1 MTDQQVQLFLAD
13 LAIIIALARLLGMAA
28 ERLGQPPVLGEIIA
42 GILLGPTLF
51 HGKIAAT
58 LFPITLRQPLTAL
71 ANLGVVMFMFAVGYL
86 LDLRLIRGRERVA
99 ASVSVSSIILPL
111 SLGVG
116 LGVWLAGRHHVHRVL
131 PFALFVGTAMSVT
144 AFPVLARILTDR
156 GMHGTRIGGI
166 ALASAA
172 IDDVL
177 AWSLLAVVA
186 AIAGAG
192 GQPLRLLLAPVY
204 AGVMFGPV
212 RGLLRKLADVYEQRG
227 GLTPNVLA
235 AVLVGLLLSSYATD
249 WMGVKYI
256 FGAFLFGVVM
266 PRDGAGAGL
275 REELLNRLE
284 PVSVLVLL
292 PVFFVVS
299 GLSVNLS
306 SVGLSGLV
314 ELGLILLVA
323 IVGKFAG
330 AFAGA
335 RLAGVGRRR
344 AGVLATLMNTRGLT
358 GIVILSVG
366 LQLHILDQSLYSLM
380 IVMAI
385 VTTMMAGPLLH
396 VLYPRRF
403 LVRDIAEADRAA
415 LGTAAGHLFL
425 VLIEAPTAAAPLV
438 QVGAALTASRE
449 HGGLILCYLAAHQ
462 HDTRREVGTGLGGE
476 LLGMTRST
484 GNRSSGELQALADR
498 ASARGVPAIA
508 QSRFSQLIAAELPAY
523 VAGAAPD
530 TIVLGPGGTSRDRLT
545 ADGAV
550 QLVTVLRSPP
560 EAPSAVAA
568 RWTRGEGGA
577 AAVLV
582 AAQLAVA
589 DRLKLV
595 ISPADGRSASLAA
608 DLTRDGIAAS
618 DGPPPAGATV
628 VAAACDSSGDAHLTV
643 LAGTREPGD
652 DLDQW
657 VKDLDR
663 ADSLGSV
670 DTDEA
675 AALGRRRLSLH
686 QGAQRG

>member
-1 MTDQQVQLFLAD
+1 MTDQEVQLFLAD
-13 LAIIIALARLLGMAA
+13 LAIIILLARLLGMAA
-28 ERLGQPPVLGEIIA
+28 GRLGQPPVIGEIIA

-51 HGKIAAT
+51 HGKITAV
-58 LFPITLRQPLTAL
+58 LFPITLRLPLSAM

-111 SLGVG
+111 SLGTG
-116 LGVWLAGRHHVHRVL
+116 LGIWLASRHHVHQVL

-156 GMHGTRIGGI
+156 GMHRTRIGGI

-177 AWSLLAVVA
+177 AWVLLAAVA
-186 AIAGAG
+186 AIADAG

-204 AGVMFGPV
+204 AGVMFAVV
-212 RGLLRKLADVYEQRG
+212 RPLLRRLADVYQRRG
-227 GLTPNVLA
+227 RLTPNVLVT
-235 AVLVGLLLSSYATD
+235 VLAGLLLSSYATD

-266 PRDGAGAGL
+266 PREGAAAAM
-275 REELLNRLE
+275 REEILNRLE
-284 PVSVLVLL
+284 QVSVLVLL

-314 ELGLILLVA
+314 ELCLILLVA
-323 IVGKFAG
+323 VVGKFAG

-335 RLAGVGRRR
+335 RLAGVRARH

-396 VLYPRRF
+396 FLYPDRF
-403 LVRDIAEADRAA
+403 LERDIWEADWAV
-415 LGTAAGHLFL
+415 LGTPAGHRIL
-425 VLIEAPTAAAPLV
+425 VLIEAPEAANSLV
-438 QVGAALTASRE
+438 EVGAALAASRE
-449 HGGLILCYLAAHQ
+449 HSQLILCHLVAQ
-462 HDTRREVGTGLGGE
+462 EHDTRLEVGTGLGGE

-484 GNRSSGELQALADR
+484 GKLQALADR
-498 ASARGVPAIA
+498 ASSRGAPAVV
-508 QSRFSQLIAAELPAY
+508 QSRFSQDIAAKLPGY
-523 VAGAAPD
+523 VAAGKPD
-530 TIVLGPGGTSRDRLT
+530 TIVLGPGGISGETLA
-545 ADGAV
+545 ADGAS
-550 QLVTVLRSPP
+550 QLVTVLRSLPD
-560 EAPSAVAA
+560 APAAVAVL
-568 RWTRGEGGA
+568 WVQGESGA
-577 AAVLV
+577 AAVQV

-589 DRLKLV
+589 DGLQLV
-595 ISPADGRSASLAA
+595 ISPAGGQCADRAA
-608 DLTRDGIAAS
+608 ELTRDGIAAS
-618 DGPPPAGATV
+618 DGPPPAGAIV
-628 VAAACDSSGDAHLTV
+628 VAAAADSSGDAHLSV
-643 LAGTREPGD
+643 LAGTREDSSDP
-652 DLDQW
+652 DQR
-657 VKDLDR
+657 VKTL
-663 ADSLGSV
+663 A
-670 DTDEA
+670 
-675 AALGRRRLSLH
+675 
-686 QGAQRG
+686 

>member
-1 MTDQQVQLFLAD
+1 MTDQEVQLFLAD
-13 LAIIIALARLLGMAA
+13 LAIIILLARLFGMAA
-28 ERLGQPPVLGEIIA
+28 KRLGQPPVIGEIIA

-51 HGKIAAT
+51 HGKITAT
-58 LFPITLRQPLTAL
+58 LFPMTLRPTLSAL

-116 LGVWLAGRHHVHRVL
+116 LGVWLAGRHHVHHVL

-156 GMHGTRIGGI
+156 GMHRTRIGGT

-186 AIAGAG
+186 AIAGVG

-204 AGVMFGPV
+204 AGVMFGLV
-212 RGLLRKLADVYEQRG
+212 RPRLRRLADVYQQRR

-235 AVLVGLLLSSYATD
+235 VTLAGLLLSSYATD

-266 PRDGAGAGL
+266 PREGAAAAAL
-275 REELLNRLE
+275 REEILNRLE
-284 PVSVLVLL
+284 QVSVLVLL

-306 SVGLSGLV
+306 SVGLSGLA
-314 ELGLILLVA
+314 ELCLILLVA
-323 IVGKFAG
+323 VVGKFAG

-335 RLAGVGRRR
+335 RLAGVSARP

-385 VTTMMAGPLLH
+385 VTTVMAGPLLH
-396 VLYPRRF
+396 FLYPGRF
-403 LVRDIAEADRAA
+403 LVRDIAEADLAA
-415 LGTAAGHLFL
+415 LGTTAGHRIL
-425 VLIEAPTAAAPLV
+425 VLIEAPEPAAPLV
-438 QVGAALTASRE
+438 EVGAALAASRE
-449 HGGLILCYLAAHQ
+449 HSQLILAHLVADQ
-462 HDTRREVGTGLGGE
+462 HDTRLEVGTGLGGE
-476 LLGMTRST
+476 LRGLTRSA
-484 GNRSSGELQALADR
+484 GELQTLADR
-498 ASARGVPAIA
+498 ASARGVPEVVTSQFSQAIA
-508 QSRFSQLIAAELPAY
+508 TELPGYLAA
-523 VAGAAPD
+523 AGSD
-530 TIVLGPGGTSRDRLT
+530 TIVLGPGGTSRETLT
-545 ADGAV
+545 AEGAV
-550 QLVTVLRSPP
+550 QLVTVLRSLP
-560 EAPSAVAA
+560 EAPAAVAVL
-568 RWTRGEGGA
+568 WTPGESGA
-577 AAVLV
+577 AAVQV

-595 ISPADGRSASLAA
+595 ISPAGGRPADLAVE
-608 DLTRDGIAAS
+608 LTRDGIAAS
-618 DGPPPAGATV
+618 DGPPPAGAIV
-628 VAAACDSSGDAHLTV
+628 VAAAAESSGDAHLTV
-643 LAGTREPGD
+643 LAGSREDCG

-663 ADSLGSV
+663 
-670 DTDEA
+670 
-675 AALGRRRLSLH
+675 RRLI
-686 QGAQRG
+686 GQR

>member
-1 MTDQQVQLFLAD
+1 MTDQEVQLFLAD
-13 LAIIIALARLLGMAA
+13 LAIIILLARLLGMAA
-28 ERLGQPPVLGEIIA
+28 KRLGQPPVIGEIIA

-51 HGKIAAT
+51 DGKITAT
-58 LFPITLRQPLTAL
+58 LFPMTLRQPLSAL

-116 LGVWLAGRHHVHRVL
+116 LGVWLASRHHVHHVL

-156 GMHGTRIGGI
+156 GMHRTRIGGT

-204 AGVMFGPV
+204 AGVMFGLV
-212 RGLLRKLADVYEQRG
+212 RPLLRQLADVYQRRG
-227 GLTPNVLA
+227 RLTPNVLA
-235 AVLVGLLLSSYATD
+235 VTLAGLLLSSYATD

-266 PRDGAGAGL
+266 PREGAAAAVL
-275 REELLNRLE
+275 REEILNRLE
-284 PVSVLVLL
+284 QVSVLVLL

-314 ELGLILLVA
+314 ELCLILLVA
-323 IVGKFAG
+323 VVGKFAG

-335 RLAGVGRRR
+335 RLAGVPGRP

-385 VTTMMAGPLLH
+385 VTTVMAGPLLH
-396 VLYPRRF
+396 FLYPGRF
-403 LVRDIAEADRAA
+403 LVRDIAEADLAA
-415 LGTAAGHLFL
+415 LGTAAGHRIL
-425 VLIEAPTAAAPLV
+425 VLIEAPEPAAPLV
-438 QVGAALTASRE
+438 EVGAALAASRE
-449 HGGLILCYLAAHQ
+449 HSQLILSHLVADQ
-462 HDTRREVGTGLGGE
+462 HYTRLEVGTGLGGE
-476 LLGMTRST
+476 LLGMARST
-484 GNRSSGELQALADR
+484 GELQALADR
-498 ASARGVPAIA
+498 AAARGVPEVVP
-508 QSRFSQLIAAELPAY
+508 SRLTQEIAAELPGYLA
-523 VAGAAPD
+523 AAAPD
-530 TIVLGPGGTSRDRLT
+530 TIVLGPGGTSRETL
-545 ADGAV
+545 AAEGAV
-550 QLVTVLRSPP
+550 QLVTVLRSLP
-560 EAPSAVAA
+560 EAPAAVAVL
-568 RWTRGEGGA
+568 WTPGESGA
-577 AAVLV
+577 AAVQV

-595 ISPADGRSASLAA
+595 ISPAGGRPADLAA
-608 DLTRDGIAAS
+608 ELTRDGIAAS
-618 DGPPPAGATV
+618 DGPPPARAIV
-628 VAAACDSSGDAHLTV
+628 VAAAADSSGDAHLTV
-643 LAGTREPGD
+643 LAGSREDCG

-663 ADSLGSV
+663 
-670 DTDEA
+670 
-675 AALGRRRLSLH
+675 RRLI
-686 QGAQRG
+686 GQR

>member
-1 MTDQQVQLFLAD
+1 MTDQEVQLFLAD
-13 LAIIIALARLLGMAA
+13 LAIIILLARLLGMAA
-28 ERLGQPPVLGEIIA
+28 KRLGQPPVIGEIIA

-51 HGKIAAT
+51 DGKITAT
-58 LFPITLRQPLTAL
+58 LFPMTLRQPLSAL

-116 LGVWLAGRHHVHRVL
+116 LGVWLASRHHVHHVL

-156 GMHGTRIGGI
+156 GMHRTRIGGT

-204 AGVMFGPV
+204 AGVMFGLV
-212 RGLLRKLADVYEQRG
+212 RPLLRQLADVYQRRG
-227 GLTPNVLA
+227 RLTPNVLA
-235 AVLVGLLLSSYATD
+235 VTLAGLLLSSYATD

-266 PRDGAGAGL
+266 PREGAAAAGL
-275 REELLNRLE
+275 REEILNRLE
-284 PVSVLVLL
+284 QVSVLVLL

-314 ELGLILLVA
+314 ELCLILLVA
-323 IVGKFAG
+323 VVGKFAG

-335 RLAGVGRRR
+335 RLAGVPGRS

-385 VTTMMAGPLLH
+385 VTTVMAGPLLH
-396 VLYPRRF
+396 FLYPGRF
-403 LVRDIAEADRAA
+403 LVRDVAEADLAA
-415 LGTAAGHLFL
+415 LGTAAGHRIL
-425 VLIEAPTAAAPLV
+425 VLIEAPEPAAPLV
-438 QVGAALTASRE
+438 EVGAALAASRE
-449 HGGLILCYLAAHQ
+449 HSQLILSHLVADQ
-462 HDTRREVGTGLGGE
+462 HDTRLEVGTGLGGE
-476 LLGMTRST
+476 LLGMARST
-484 GNRSSGELQALADR
+484 GELRALADR
-498 ASARGVPAIA
+498 AAAHGVPEVVS
-508 QSRFSQLIAAELPAY
+508 SRLTQEIAAELPGYLA
-523 VAGAAPD
+523 AAAPD
-530 TIVLGPGGTSRDRLT
+530 TIVLGPGGTSRETLAAQGTVR
-545 ADGAV
+545 
-550 QLVTVLRSPP
+550 LVTVLRSLP
-560 EAPSAVAA
+560 EAPAAVAVL
-568 RWTRGEGGA
+568 WTPGESGA
-577 AAVLV
+577 AAVQV

-595 ISPADGRSASLAA
+595 ISPAGGRPADLAA
-608 DLTRDGIAAS
+608 ELTRDGIAAS
-618 DGPPPAGATV
+618 DGPPPARAIV
-628 VAAACDSSGDAHLTV
+628 VAAAADSSGDAHLTV
-643 LAGTREPGD
+643 LAGSREDCG

-657 VKDLDR
+657 VKNLD
-663 ADSLGSV
+663 
-670 DTDEA
+670 
-675 AALGRRRLSLH
+675 RRRLI
-686 QGAQRG
+686 GQR

>member
-1 MTDQQVQLFLAD
+1 MTNQEVQLFLAD
-13 LAIIIALARLLGMAA
+13 LAIIILLARLLGMAA
-28 ERLGQPPVLGEIIA
+28 KRLGQPPVIGEIIA

-51 HGKIAAT
+51 DGKITAT
-58 LFPITLRQPLTAL
+58 LFPMTLRQPLSAL
-71 ANLGVVMFMFAVGYL
+71 ATLGVVMFMFAVGYL

-116 LGVWLAGRHHVHRVL
+116 LGVWLASRHHVHHVL

-156 GMHGTRIGGI
+156 GMHRTRIGGT

-204 AGVMFGPV
+204 AGVMFGLV
-212 RGLLRKLADVYEQRG
+212 RPLLRQLADVYQRRG
-227 GLTPNVLA
+227 RLTPNVLA
-235 AVLVGLLLSSYATD
+235 ATLAGLLLSSYATD

-266 PRDGAGAGL
+266 PREGAAAAVL
-275 REELLNRLE
+275 REEILNRLE
-284 PVSVLVLL
+284 QVSVLVLL

-314 ELGLILLVA
+314 ELCLILLVA
-323 IVGKFAG
+323 VVGKFAG

-335 RLAGVGRRR
+335 RLAGVPGRS

-385 VTTMMAGPLLH
+385 VTTVMAGPLLH
-396 VLYPRRF
+396 FLYPGRF
-403 LVRDIAEADRAA
+403 LVRDIAEADLAA
-415 LGTAAGHLFL
+415 LGTAAGHRIL
-425 VLIEAPTAAAPLV
+425 VLIEAPEPAAPLV
-438 QVGAALTASRE
+438 EVGAALAASRE
-449 HGGLILCYLAAHQ
+449 HSQLILSHLVADQ
-462 HDTRREVGTGLGGE
+462 HDTRLEVGTGLGGE
-476 LLGMTRST
+476 LLGMARST
-484 GNRSSGELQALADR
+484 GELQALADR
-498 ASARGVPAIA
+498 AAARGVPEVVS
-508 QSRFSQLIAAELPAY
+508 SRLTQEIAAELPGYLA
-523 VAGAAPD
+523 AAAPD
-530 TIVLGPGGTSRDRLT
+530 TIVLGPGGTSRETL
-545 ADGAV
+545 AAQGAV
-550 QLVTVLRSPP
+550 QLVTVLRSLP
-560 EAPSAVAA
+560 EAPAAVAVL
-568 RWTRGEGGA
+568 WTPGESGA
-577 AAVLV
+577 AAVQV

-595 ISPADGRSASLAA
+595 ISPAGGRPADLAA
-608 DLTRDGIAAS
+608 ELTRDGIAAS
-618 DGPPPAGATV
+618 DGPPPARAIV
-628 VAAACDSSGDAHLTV
+628 VAAAADSSGDAHLTV
-643 LAGTREPGD
+643 LAGSREDCG

-657 VKDLDR
+657 VKNLD
-663 ADSLGSV
+663 
-670 DTDEA
+670 
-675 AALGRRRLSLH
+675 RRRLI
-686 QGAQRG
+686 GQR